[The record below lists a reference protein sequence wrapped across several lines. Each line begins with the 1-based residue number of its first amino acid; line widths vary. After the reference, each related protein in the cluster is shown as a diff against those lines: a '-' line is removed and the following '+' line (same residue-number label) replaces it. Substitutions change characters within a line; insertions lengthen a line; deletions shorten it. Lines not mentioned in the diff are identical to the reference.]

1 RVEKNDDDVDID
13 TNQNL
18 MDDDYKKSSRHTNLN
33 NNDDDGGGGDESSS
47 RRSSA
52 RQKSRSKFN
61 DENEQDDLV
70 KIRKK
75 SNPK

>member
-33 NNDDDGGGGDESSS
+33 NNDDDGGGDESSS